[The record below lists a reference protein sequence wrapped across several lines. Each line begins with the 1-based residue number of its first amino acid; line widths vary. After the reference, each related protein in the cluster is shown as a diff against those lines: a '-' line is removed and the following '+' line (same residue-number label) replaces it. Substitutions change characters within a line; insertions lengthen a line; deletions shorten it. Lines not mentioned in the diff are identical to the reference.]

1 MDGESPTIM
10 DFVIHGILNQCNDL
24 SMSNGDIEWES
35 DIFHT
40 PFNLPLNQNNT
51 IIILQWEFN
60 GRLNGTMEENGD
72 LYGLVGWGMAHFMG
86 GKRWVLNICFTTSN
100 IALRRLKKQEHDGWT
115 WWLGMDEVNL
125 GRRLKHLNHI
135 STGVSVWHWAKW
147 NR

>member
-72 LYGLVGWGMAHFMG
+72 LYGLVG
-86 GKRWVLNICFTTSN
+86 
-100 IALRRLKKQEHDGWT
+100 
-115 WWLGMDEVNL
+115 
-125 GRRLKHLNHI
+125 
-135 STGVSVWHWAKW
+135 
-147 NR
+147 